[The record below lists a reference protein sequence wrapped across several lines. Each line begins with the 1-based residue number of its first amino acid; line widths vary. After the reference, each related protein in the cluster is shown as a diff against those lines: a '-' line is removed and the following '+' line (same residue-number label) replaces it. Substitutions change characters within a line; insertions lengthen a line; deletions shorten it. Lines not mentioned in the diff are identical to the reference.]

1 MGELECSSASKGGQ
15 WKSLWV
21 SAHIWSL
28 YNPPQIKIT
37 LTQRYKETQRHHRLA
52 SVRFPSV
59 CVSASANANDA
70 RLNRHNG
77 VAAFQTHTRSLHT
90 NMRTSNR
97 VYILI
102 QRGSSAEDTH
112 TRSL

>member
-1 MGELECSSASKGGQ
+1 MGELECSSVSKGGQ
-15 WKSLWV
+15 RKSLWV

-37 LTQRYKETQRHHRLA
+37 LRGTRKHNVTIGLCLFL
-52 SVRFPSV
+52 FPLRA
-59 CVSASANANDA
+59 SASANDA
-70 RLNRHNG
+70 RLSRHNG
-77 VAAFQTHTRSLHT
+77 VAAFQAHTRSFHT
-90 NMRTSNR
+90 NIRTSNR

-112 TRSL
+112 TLASR